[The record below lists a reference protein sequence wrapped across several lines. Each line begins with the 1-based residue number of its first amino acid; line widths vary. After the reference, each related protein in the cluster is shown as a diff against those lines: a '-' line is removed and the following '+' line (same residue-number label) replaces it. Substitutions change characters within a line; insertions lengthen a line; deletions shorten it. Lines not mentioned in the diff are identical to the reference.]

1 MTVYEV
7 DREMAWRHGLFFN
20 SARAKLNLFLGDD
33 WVAILF
39 ANQKDCKSQVEQTAL
54 LYDGAYLGA

>member
-1 MTVYEV
+1 
-7 DREMAWRHGLFFN
+7 MAWRHGLFFN